1 MSNKRLLSFTLPETT
16 IYVSILILL
25 VYLSINNMTNI
36 WWKYS
41 FEQQTSVLLKDIEMA
56 RELSLYK
63 REAVR
68 ICFYGSENFYRI
80 ICDQDAPANSFYI
93 ERKFNR
99 KIGFL
104 SFYKLQGFHYYDE
117 NGILRT
123 GSINFGSASSESY
136 GELRFNF
143 EGVPSSG
150 GHVALYSEAM
160 DKVLVIIVK
169 PVTGRARLGKVFAY
183 YSKP

>member
-1 MSNKRLLSFTLPETT
+1 MNKKHLLSFTLPETT

-36 WWKYS
+36 WWKHS
-41 FEQQTSVLLKDIEMA
+41 FEQQVNTLLKDIEMA
-56 RELSLYK
+56 KELSLYK

-68 ICFYGSENFYRI
+68 ICFYGSENFYRVI
-80 ICDQDAPANSFYI
+80 LDQDAPANSFFI
-93 ERKFNR
+93 ERKLNR
-99 KIGFL
+99 SAGFF
-104 SFYKLQGFHYYDE
+104 SFYNLSSCHYYDE
-117 NGILRT
+117 DGTLRT

-150 GHVALYSEAM
+150 GHLALYSKAL
-160 DKVLVIIVK
+160 DKALVVIVK
-169 PVTGRARLGKVFAY
+169 PVTGRARIGKVNVNY
-183 YSKP
+183 TKP